1 MKAKITKCAKCGGSY
16 KMKPGGTIKKVTSQP
31 KKRK

>member
-1 MKAKITKCAKCGGSY
+1 MKAKITKCAKCGG